1 MEQTIRADIL
11 TSFPAVDEAAVDA
24 LLRKEIAADNTKFI
38 VLDDDP
44 TGVQTVHDISVY
56 TDWSVDSIKS
66 GLLEDNKVF
75 YILTNS
81 RGLTA
86 AETTAPAAA
95 APDFTV
101 YDVEG
106 NPVSLSDFFGRP
118 IVLNFWA
125 SWCGPCKMELPDFQ
139 TVYDEVGGDVQFLM
153 INLTDGSRETV
164 ETASAYLKEQG
175 YTLPAYYDTQ
185 LSAAMAYGVSAI
197 PCTYFID
204 AQGCAI
210 ARSSGAIDA
219 QTLQK
224 GIALIQ

>member
-1 MEQTIRADIL
+1 MNSKKTLI
-11 TSFPAVDEAAVDA
+11 FAAIA
-24 LLRKEIAADNTKFI
+24 LI
-38 VLDDDP
+38 VLL
-44 TGVQTVHDISVY
+44 TGAYWLYGTLGSQQETIQLAAAPS
-56 TDWSVDSIKS
+56 
-66 GLLEDNKVF
+66 E
-75 YILTNS
+75 
-81 RGLTA
+81 TA

-204 AQGCAI
+204 AQ
-210 ARSSGAIDA
+210 
-219 QTLQK
+219 TLQK

>member
-1 MEQTIRADIL
+1 MNSKKTLI
-11 TSFPAVDEAAVDA
+11 FAAIA
-24 LLRKEIAADNTKFI
+24 LI
-38 VLDDDP
+38 VLL
-44 TGVQTVHDISVY
+44 TGAYWLYGTLGSQQETIQLAAAPS
-56 TDWSVDSIKS
+56 
-66 GLLEDNKVF
+66 E
-75 YILTNS
+75 
-81 RGLTA
+81 TA

-164 ETASAYLKEQG
+164 ESASAYLKEQG